1 MFRLVSSVPCIGIL
15 LAAIA
20 GCGQGDSLKV
30 PDLYPVTGKVTL
42 DGDPLVGATLSLLPK
57 DDTAGQVVT
66 GTTAEGGN
74 FSLVYSNGQ
83 PGCPAGQYQ
92 VYISKL
98 VMPDGNPI
106 PEGKTAADVGAVDM
120 VPEKYRSM
128 DNIGGSVMIPVG
140 GKTDLNF
147 ELKSK

>member
-1 MFRLVSSVPCIGIL
+1 MFRLVSSVPSIGIL
-15 LAAIA
+15 LVTIA
-20 GCGQGDSLKV
+20 GCGQVDSLKV

-42 DGDPLVGATLSLLPK
+42 DGEPLVGATLSFLPK
-57 DDTAGQVVT
+57 DDTVGQVVT
-66 GTTAEGGN
+66 GTSTEGGN
-74 FSLVYSNGQ
+74 YSLVYSNGE

-98 VMPDGNPI
+98 TMPDGSPI
-106 PEGKTAADVGAVDM
+106 PEGKTAADVGAVDA
-120 VPEKYRSM
+120 VPARYRSM
-128 DNIGGSVMIPVG
+128 DNIGGSIMIPAG